1 MVNHLASNQETG
13 VRFSLSAYV
22 SRILTSIIIMPQ
34 LDTVTY
40 LSQLVW
46 TFLIFAVFY
55 AMMVKHILPAIS
67 TSIKVR
73 KKKLQHNS
81 NLIAGLEEEEVST
94 SSSFEQILNKSL
106 SESRDLLAKTVELS
120 SVWLNGTSAET
131 NAKDLKAANGNYV
144 NALGQISAKKSL
156 VKTLY

>member
-1 MVNHLASNQETG
+1 MVNRLASNQETG

-22 SRILTSIIIMPQ
+22 SRILASIIIMPQ

>member
-1 MVNHLASNQETG
+1 MVNRLASNQETG

-22 SRILTSIIIMPQ
+22 SKILTSIIIMPQ

-81 NLIAGLEEEEVST
+81 NLIAGLEEEEVAT

>member
-1 MVNHLASNQETG
+1 MVNRLASNQETG

>member
-1 MVNHLASNQETG
+1 MVNRLASNQETG

-120 SVWLNGTSAET
+120 SVWLNGTSVKT
-131 NAKDLKAANGNYV
+131 NATDLKAANGNYV

>member
-1 MVNHLASNQETG
+1 
-13 VRFSLSAYV
+13 
-22 SRILTSIIIMPQ
+22 MPQ

-81 NLIAGLEEEEVST
+81 NLIAGLEEEEVAT

>member
-1 MVNHLASNQETG
+1 
-13 VRFSLSAYV
+13 
-22 SRILTSIIIMPQ
+22 MPQ

-81 NLIAGLEEEEVST
+81 NLIAGLEEEEVAT

-120 SVWLNGTSAET
+120 SAWLNNTSVET
-131 NAKDLKAANGNYV
+131 NATDLKAANGNYV

>member
-1 MVNHLASNQETG
+1 MVNRLASNQETG

-120 SVWLNGTSAET
+120 SVWLNGTSVET

>member
-1 MVNHLASNQETG
+1 MVNRLASNQETG

-22 SRILTSIIIMPQ
+22 SKILTFIIIMPQ

>member
-1 MVNHLASNQETG
+1 
-13 VRFSLSAYV
+13 
-22 SRILTSIIIMPQ
+22 MPQ

>member
-1 MVNHLASNQETG
+1 MVNRLASNQETG

-22 SRILTSIIIMPQ
+22 SKILTSIIIMPQ